1 MPSGENMSDPEEPR
15 ENHTSEF
22 RGDIRHTKPIRK
34 GVIKVFMACLAVMAL
49 IAMVL
54 VVLYRQI

>member
-1 MPSGENMSDPEEPR
+1 MSDPEEPR

-22 RGDIRHTKPIRK
+22 RGDIQHTKPARQ
-34 GVIKVFMACLAVMAL
+34 GVIKAFMAALAVMAL

-54 VVLYRQI
+54 LVLYLQI